1 MNFEIYRKPCPMAA
15 LYYRVPIDMLEEFRK
30 VMAAQ
35 GKFYKIRY
43 RGPRFNTPS
52 ARYRGYISKAST
64 CLKEDATCFSAYY
77 Y

>member
-1 MNFEIYRKPCPMAA
+1 MNFDNYRKPFPMAA
-15 LYYRVPIDMLEEFRK
+15 LYYRVPIGQLEEFRK
-30 VMAAQ
+30 SMASQ

-52 ARYRGYISKAST
+52 ARSRSFISKAST